1 MSQETS
7 QPTQR
12 TEPSTRTVIY
22 VELLDE
28 GVQVSRPVTAEV
40 LDGGRYRILSEN
52 VSPDDEEWAFVTGDV
67 VHCERHRLD
76 DGSIGYVATR
86 RAV

>member
-1 MSQETS
+1 MTKARVSAT
-7 QPTQR
+7 
-12 TEPSTRTVIY
+12 IY

-28 GVQVSRPVTAEV
+28 GVEVWRLVTAEV

-52 VSPDDEEWAFVTGDV
+52 VSPDDEQWAFVTGDV
-67 VHCERHRLD
+67 VHCERQRFD